1 MFFADNI
8 NDKLIKQINRGE
20 KKSKSEELKASILLT
35 QVNKGKHLIPLITD
49 RDWKRLESLGN
60 ILTFSKNEVIIK
72 PNEPCFCIYRLLS
85 GSLLISYEKNNDFE
99 NFTFNPLV
107 GKYFFY
113 FFYFFLFI
121 YYFISFLF
129 IFYFI
134 FIFVNYFIFIFIFL
148 ILGDS
153 FNELSVV
160 KSEKAYELVTVTQSE
175 TQVSVFQINSIHSSM
190 KRNIGLK
197 YRFMHFLGEFFL
209 FFFFEINKLKKN
221 NKFFFLQHFSF
232 LKKFR

>member
-8 NDKLIKQINRGE
+8 NDKLIKQINKGE

-113 FFYFFLFI
+113 FYYLIFIYFLFYFH
-121 YYFISFLF
+121 
-129 IFYFI
+129 FY
-134 FIFVNYFIFIFIFL
+134 
-148 ILGDS
+148 
-153 FNELSVV
+153 
-160 KSEKAYELVTVTQSE
+160 
-175 TQVSVFQINSIHSSM
+175 
-190 KRNIGLK
+190 
-197 YRFMHFLGEFFL
+197 
-209 FFFFEINKLKKN
+209 
-221 NKFFFLQHFSF
+221 
-232 LKKFR
+232 